1 MTKVYAFLLLT
12 HKTYCMRKVV
22 FLMSVLLSFIFCEKA
37 FAQLNVTAAI
47 EEKPEKLLVG
57 QVSYSWLYK
66 TGTGDYEYWARTDN
80 QFDKHYTSLFLG
92 NTPQTAVQTLNDLLS
107 LMNRKVAIVNV
118 QQLDGDIT
126 LKYAN
131 QLGVKMLWMKQVGQ
145 GGKSWISYPIVEK
158 FIKYFKE
165 NFPNEFLDEE
175 KQGEIQ

>member
-1 MTKVYAFLLLT
+1 
-12 HKTYCMRKVV
+12 
-22 FLMSVLLSFIFCEKA
+22 MSVLLSFIFCEKA
-37 FAQLNVTAAI
+37 FAQLIVTAAI

-107 LMNRKVAIVNV
+107 LMNKKVAIVNV

-175 KQGEIQ
+175 KQGKIQ

>member
-1 MTKVYAFLLLT
+1 
-12 HKTYCMRKVV
+12 
-22 FLMSVLLSFIFCEKA
+22 
-37 FAQLNVTAAI
+37 
-47 EEKPEKLLVG
+47 
-57 QVSYSWLYK
+57 
-66 TGTGDYEYWARTDN
+66 
-80 QFDKHYTSLFLG
+80 
-92 NTPQTAVQTLNDLLS
+92 
-107 LMNRKVAIVNV
+107 MNKKVAIVNV

>member
-1 MTKVYAFLLLT
+1 
-12 HKTYCMRKVV
+12 MRKVV

-37 FAQLNVTAAI
+37 FAQLIVTAAI

-107 LMNRKVAIVNV
+107 LMNKKVAIVNV

-175 KQGEIQ
+175 KQGKIQ

>member
-1 MTKVYAFLLLT
+1 MKKIVILMT
-12 HKTYCMRKVV
+12 
-22 FLMSVLLSFIFCEKA
+22 VLLSFIFCEKA

-47 EEKPEKLLVG
+47 EEKPERLLVG

-92 NTPQTAVQTLNDLLS
+92 NTPQTAVQTLTDLLS
-107 LMNRKVAIVNV
+107 LMDKKVAIVNV
-118 QQLDGDIT
+118 QQVDGDIS
-126 LKYAN
+126 LQYAN

-145 GGKSWISYPIVEK
+145 GGKSWISYPMVEK

-165 NFPNEFLDEE
+165 HFPNEFLNEDNT
-175 KQGEIQ
+175 QGEIQQ